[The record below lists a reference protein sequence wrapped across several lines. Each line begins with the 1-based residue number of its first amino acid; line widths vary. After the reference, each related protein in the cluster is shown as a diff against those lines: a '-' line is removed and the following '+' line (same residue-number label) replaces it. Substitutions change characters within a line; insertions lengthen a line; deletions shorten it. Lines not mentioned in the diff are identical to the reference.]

1 MHLTLQVEELI
12 LSSHQKTIDA
22 EQSSDV
28 QRNADYADV
37 NDSLFRWIQR
47 DYLAYQNGSGSS
59 MGLWAEWD
67 LVEALLCQVNPLF
80 HESIY
85 GKQDANSS
93 VEKTFDMNQNS
104 MEIEQNVVSLLLN
117 KTEGT
122 DYSNDIEVLMY
133 EQNAP
138 GVVAVQ

>member
-1 MHLTLQVEELI
+1 
-12 LSSHQKTIDA
+12 
-22 EQSSDV
+22 
-28 QRNADYADV
+28 
-37 NDSLFRWIQR
+37 
-47 DYLAYQNGSGSS
+47 
-59 MGLWAEWD
+59 
-67 LVEALLCQVNPLF
+67 
-80 HESIY
+80 
-85 GKQDANSS
+85 
-93 VEKTFDMNQNS
+93 MNQNS

>member
-22 EQSSDV
+22 EQSSDM

-133 EQNAP
+133 E
-138 GVVAVQ
+138 

>member
-47 DYLAYQNGSGSS
+47 DYLAYQNGSGSP

-133 EQNAP
+133 E
-138 GVVAVQ
+138 

>member
-133 EQNAP
+133 E
-138 GVVAVQ
+138 

>member
-22 EQSSDV
+22 EQSSDM